1 MKKKGKGFAAAFY
14 PIGLSGGGDPSQAMI
29 QMQADGTAILTL
41 GSVEIGQGSNTIL
54 AQIAAEELGLDYEQI
69 NVVRTRWFN

>member
-1 MKKKGKGFAAAFY
+1 MKRNGKGFAAAFY

-41 GSVEIGQGSNTIL
+41 GTVEIGQGSNTIL
-54 AQIAAEELGLDYEQI
+54 AQIEAEELWLD
-69 NVVRTRWFN
+69 

>member
-29 QMQADGTAILTL
+29 QMQADGDRHPNPW
-41 GSVEIGQGSNTIL
+41 VC
-54 AQIAAEELGLDYEQI
+54 
-69 NVVRTRWFN
+69 